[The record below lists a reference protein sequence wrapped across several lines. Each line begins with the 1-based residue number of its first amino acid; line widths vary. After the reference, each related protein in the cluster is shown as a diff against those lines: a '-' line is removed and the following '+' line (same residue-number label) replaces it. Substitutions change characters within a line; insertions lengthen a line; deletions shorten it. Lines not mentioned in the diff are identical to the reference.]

1 MTYIIMNVIIGVGD
15 VVESSFGHSIVCV
28 KRFSIVCTPISP
40 ALRDLLMFVPLIL
53 IRWAKKETE
62 ANERKW

>member
-1 MTYIIMNVIIGVGD
+1 MNVIIGVGD

-28 KRFSIVCTPISP
+28 KRLSIVCTPISP

-53 IRWAKKETE
+53 RWTKKETK